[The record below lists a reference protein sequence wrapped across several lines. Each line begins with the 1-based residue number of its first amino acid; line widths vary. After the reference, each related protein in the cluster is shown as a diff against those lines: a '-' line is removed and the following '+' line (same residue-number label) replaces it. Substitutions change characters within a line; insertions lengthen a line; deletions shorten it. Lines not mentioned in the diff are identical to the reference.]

1 MENKGP
7 DDTLCMRRMIW
18 ICTFCA
24 GSEKFFHLTWP
35 ICRIAFYFQTC
46 YLIFTPWG
54 YNTEEMNLVSTRKNI
69 LQTYFS
75 ENGEWTIINTS
86 AHTYDNFLWF
96 GFELKRKPS
105 FLVVNVLLPII
116 FMACINVFTF
126 LLPAESG
133 ERISYSITCLL
144 AIAVFLTL
152 VSDNLPKTSKPMS
165 VMCYYLMIIL
175 VTSTLICLTAILN
188 LKIFFTNVK
197 KAVPKGCQKFVRFL
211 LCSSG
216 KVQHNVLGRE
226 ENVSDKTLEGEPSAQ
241 RCSEDTV
248 ISWPEV
254 SYAIDRLCIIAF
266 TVIIIIVTGVFIGVL
281 AIN

>member
-1 MENKGP
+1 
-7 DDTLCMRRMIW
+7 
-18 ICTFCA
+18 
-24 GSEKFFHLTWP
+24 
-35 ICRIAFYFQTC
+35 
-46 YLIFTPWG
+46 
-54 YNTEEMNLVSTRKNI
+54 MNLVSTRKNI

-165 VMCYYLMIIL
+165 IMCYYLMIIL

-188 LKIFFTNVK
+188 LKIFFTDAK
-197 KAVPKGCQKFVRFL
+197 KAVPQGCQKFVRFL
-211 LCSSG
+211 SCTNG
-216 KVQHNVLGRE
+216 KVQHNVLDDVFRSSGRE
-226 ENVSDKTLEGEPSAQ
+226 ENVSDKTPEGEPSAQ
-241 RCSEDTV
+241 KCSEDTV